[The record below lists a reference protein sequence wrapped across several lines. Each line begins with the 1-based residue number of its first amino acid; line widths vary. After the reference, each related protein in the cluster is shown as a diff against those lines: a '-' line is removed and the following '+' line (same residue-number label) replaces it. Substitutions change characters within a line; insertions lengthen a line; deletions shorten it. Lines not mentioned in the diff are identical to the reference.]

1 MSSNASYSLRRIVA
15 VAAAAAGVFFLLM
28 PFLTAV
34 AAPANPEEREALER
48 QLSELEAQIAADE
61 ANVSRLKLEGKTLQ
75 SEIDRLNSKIAQAN
89 LKIKALNLQ
98 LVTLDREIGV
108 KEGEIKVAEDKLGMN
123 RGALTRTLQKVYE
136 SGDTNLMEMLL
147 RHGKLSDFFGNL
159 NNLADLQDSLVV
171 TIDRIR
177 EIREDLVEKRETLA
191 LKRSD
196 AVALKAY
203 QDAQRLAIQSTKV
216 ETATLLTATKG
227 NEQKYQK
234 LVAEKRKTAAQI
246 RSQIFQLLGGG
257 ELSFETAYEFAK
269 VAEGAT
275 DVRAALILAVLD
287 RESKLGV
294 NVGRCGYEKA
304 MHPTR
309 DIPVFLSIMA
319 KLKLDPKVMLVS
331 CANRDGAYGGAMGPA
346 QSLPSTWKIYE
357 DRIAAATGNN
367 PPSPWNNADAFMLTA
382 LYLKDAGAARAS
394 ITNERI
400 AAAKYY
406 AGSRWRSHLWGYGDR
421 VVDRAEE
428 FQKDI
433 DILNS

>member
-1 MSSNASYSLRRIVA
+1 MIAATCA
-15 VAAAAAGVFFLLM
+15 VVISAVFVMNF
-28 PFLTAV
+28 PVPVF
-34 AAPANPEEREALER
+34 AAPSAEERQQLEQ
-48 QLSELEAQIAADE
+48 QLADLEAQIAADE
-61 ANVSRLKLEGKTLQ
+61 VNVSRLKLEGKTLQ

-98 LVTLDREIGV
+98 LATLDREIGI
-108 KEGEIKVAEDKLGMN
+108 KQGEIKVAEDKLGVN
-123 RGALTRTLQKVYE
+123 REALTHIIQKVYE
-136 SGDTNLMEMLL
+136 VGDTNLIEMLL

-159 NNLADLQDSLVV
+159 NNLADLQDSLVI
-171 TIDRIR
+171 TIDRIQ
-177 EIREDLVEKRETLA
+177 EIREDLVEKREVLA

-203 QDAQRLAIQSTKV
+203 QDAQRREIQSTKT
-216 ETATLLTATKG
+216 EKANILTTTKG
-227 NEQKYQK
+227 NEEKYKK
-234 LVAEKRKTAAQI
+234 LVLEKRKTAAQI
-246 RSQIFQLLGGG
+246 RSQIFKLLGGG
-257 ELSFETAYEFAK
+257 ELSFDVAYQFAK

-275 DVRAALILAVLD
+275 GVRAALILAVLD
-287 RESKLGV
+287 RETKLGA
-294 NVGRCGYEKA
+294 NVGRCTYEKA

-309 DIPVFLSIMA
+309 DIPYFLELMA
-319 KLKLDPKVMLVS
+319 KLGLDPKTMLVS
-331 CANRDGAYGGAMGPA
+331 CANRDGAFGGAMGIP
-346 QSLPSTWKIYE
+346 QYLPSTWKIYA

-367 PPSPWNNADAFMLTA
+367 PASPWNHADAFMATA
-382 LYLKDAGAARAS
+382 LYLEDAGASQAN